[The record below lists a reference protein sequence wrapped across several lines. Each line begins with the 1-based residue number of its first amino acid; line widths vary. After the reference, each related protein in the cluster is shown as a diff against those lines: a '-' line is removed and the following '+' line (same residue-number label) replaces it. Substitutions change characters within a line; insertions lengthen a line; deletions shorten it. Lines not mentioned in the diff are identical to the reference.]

1 MQGYNISSYFYSYLF
16 NCIDVTFNA
25 TCSTLQNAGVDYTIL
40 KYGDVRPMAEAK
52 YPYRVMRGGLSIPTE
67 GQGLS
72 TGDLWRIIAEL
83 VDLPKS
89 FNNVYSVG
97 SGVYILFD
105 CILPLLLFSNPL
117 INIIRYKTGC

>member
-1 MQGYNISSYFYSYLF
+1 M
-16 NCIDVTFNA
+16 TFNA
-25 TCSTLQNAGVDYTIL
+25 ACSTLQNAGVDYTIL
-40 KYGDVRPMAEAK
+40 KYGDVRTMAEAK

-97 SGVYILFD
+97 SGMYVRIVCLHVFF
-105 CILPLLLFSNPL
+105 LLTPFLHF
-117 INIIRYKTGC
+117 IIRYKTGC

>member
-1 MQGYNISSYFYSYLF
+1 
-16 NCIDVTFNA
+16 
-25 TCSTLQNAGVDYTIL
+25 
-40 KYGDVRPMAEAK
+40 MAEAK

-72 TGDLWRIIAEL
+72 SGDLWRIIAEL

-97 SGVYILFD
+97 SGMSMLFVVL
-105 CILPLLLFSNPL
+105 IYTTFSQTL
-117 INIIRYKTGC
+117 SSMSHQYH